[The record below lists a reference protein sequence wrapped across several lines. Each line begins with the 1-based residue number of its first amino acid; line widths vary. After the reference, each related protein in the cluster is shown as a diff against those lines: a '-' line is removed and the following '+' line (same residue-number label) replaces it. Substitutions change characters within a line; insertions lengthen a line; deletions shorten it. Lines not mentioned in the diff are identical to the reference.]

1 MTGCFLRS
9 LGWSFVISGV
19 LEFTVDIVMGRLS
32 WDGFF
37 FSVLGIALGWAL
49 LWIERFRRS

>member
-1 MTGCFLRS
+1 
-9 LGWSFVISGV
+9 VISGV